1 MCCNRMGCL
10 VAGLQRLQCLQ
21 ELIRRNPIQSRHP
34 QWTATIFSRAYE
46 RTDFAPRHFA
56 NVFEAKQM
64 VFLNQ
69 HHCCFVSAEDISRE
83 RFRSHREQS

>member
-1 MCCNRMGCL
+1 VL
-10 VAGLQRLQCLQ
+10 QSHGLSC
-21 ELIRRNPIQSRHP
+21 RRF
-34 QWTATIFSRAYE
+34 ATIAVLAGIDPKEPNPESPSPVDSYDIFPYE
-46 RTDFAPRHFA
+46 RTDFASRHFA

-69 HHCCFVSAEDISRE
+69 HHCCFVSAEDISRA

>member
-34 QWTATIFSRAYE
+34 QWTATIFSRMNALTS
-46 RTDFAPRHFA
+46 RQDIL
-56 NVFEAKQM
+56 QM
-64 VFLNQ
+64 VF
-69 HHCCFVSAEDISRE
+69 
-83 RFRSHREQS
+83 